1 MTITMHYHKITRH
14 FLGQCVAVALQ
25 LSFQSKHFRVL
36 EATDFDDSEIMTVND
51 ATAKACSRIEHTLQ
65 LASPS

>member
-1 MTITMHYHKITRH
+1 MTITRHYHKITQR
-14 FLGQCVAVALQ
+14 FLGQCVAVALL

-36 EATDFDDSEIMTVND
+36 EPPGFDDSEIMTVND
-51 ATAKACSRIEHTLQ
+51 ATTKACGHIEHALQ

>member
-1 MTITMHYHKITRH
+1 MTITRHYHKITWH

-36 EATDFDDSEIMTVND
+36 EPSDFEDSKIITVND
-51 ATAKACSRIEHTLQ
+51 ATAKACGRLEHTLQ